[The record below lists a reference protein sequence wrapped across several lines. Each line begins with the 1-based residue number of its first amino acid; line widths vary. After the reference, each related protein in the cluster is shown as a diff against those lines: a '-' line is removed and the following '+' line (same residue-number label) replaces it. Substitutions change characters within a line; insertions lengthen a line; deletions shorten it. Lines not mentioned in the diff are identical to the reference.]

1 MRNRGNSGPAPS
13 QDLLNGPASL
23 WLTIAWATAIYW
35 PVTFVLATRKQFWND
50 ELFTYYIGALNTF
63 PRIWSAL
70 LTAVDQN
77 PPLFYWFTHRV
88 TEATGQNL
96 IGLRLPAMLGFW
108 LAAVCMIAFVS
119 RHLPTV
125 YGLLAALILLVSRA
139 YWYAYEA
146 RPYGLVLGLAAVALL
161 CWQRA
166 DGPRTLWRPVGLALA
181 LGLAVSMHYYS
192 VLLFVPLATAEACRS
207 WVNKRLNWPVW
218 LAFAAAASCLLLY
231 LPLIRSARSYSG
243 TFWAKPR
250 LDSLI
255 GFVIFFVNPALLALI
270 GAALLWVVFA
280 NKKTVRT
287 LAEAPGRWGF
297 PAYELVAALGMLFIV
312 PLAIAI
318 GKLVTGAY
326 THRYAVSGV
335 LGLSFLLV
343 WMLASA
349 FQARSAPANV
359 LAVLFSC
366 AFLIRM
372 VPGVGETN
380 GISGYDHSGVIRVLE
395 QGVPNDLPIAVADP
409 LLFFELFHQSPPKIR
424 SRLFYVAEPKI
435 AIRRVGTDTME
446 RTFIDVRTIASLQ
459 VKTLASVINS
469 REKFLIIGY
478 PAASLAWLVEELTS
492 LHVPMSVAGS
502 LGQGIILLAEPG
514 HKEPKSEASAGEGLK

>member
-1 MRNRGNSGPAPS
+1 M
-13 QDLLNGPASL
+13 
-23 WLTIAWATAIYW
+23 IAWVTAIYW

-50 ELFTYYIGALNTF
+50 ELFTYYISALNTF

-77 PPLFYWFTHRV
+77 PPLFYWLTHRM

-96 IGLRLPAMLGFW
+96 IGLRLPAMFGFW
-108 LAAVCMIAFVS
+108 LAAVCMMAFVS

-146 RPYGLVLGLAAVALL
+146 RPYGFVLGMAALALL

-166 DGPRTLWRPVGLALA
+166 DGPRSRWWSLGLASALA
-181 LGLAVSMHYYS
+181 LAVSMHYYS

-207 WVNKRLNWPVW
+207 WVKKRLNWSVW
-218 LAFAAAASCLLLY
+218 LAFAAAAACLLLY
-231 LPLIRSARSYSG
+231 LPLIHSARSYSA
-243 TFWAKPR
+243 TFWSKPR

-255 GFVIFFVNPALLALI
+255 GFVMFFVSPALLALL

-280 NKKTVRT
+280 NKKT
-287 LAEAPGRWGF
+287 GRPSADF
-297 PAYELVAALGMLFIV
+297 PTFELVAVLGMFLIV

-326 THRYAVSGV
+326 AHRYAVSGV

-349 FQARSAPANV
+349 FEARSGPANV

-372 VPGVGETN
+372 VPGVGVTN
-380 GISGYDHSGVIRVLE
+380 GIAGYDHSGVIRVLE
-395 QGVPNDLPIAVADP
+395 HDVPKDLPIAVADP
-409 LLFFELFHQSPPKIR
+409 LLFFELFHQSPPEIR

-435 AIRRVGTDTME
+435 AVRRVGTDTIE
-446 RTFIDVRTIASLQ
+446 RSFIDVQTIASLP
-459 VKTLASVINS
+459 VKTLASVLNS
-469 REKFLIIGY
+469 GETFLIIGY
-478 PAASLAWLVEELTS
+478 PAVSFAWLVEELTS

-502 LGQGIILLAEPG
+502 LGQGLIL
-514 HKEPKSEASAGEGLK
+514 KIR